1 MRVTHVLMVST
12 LVASVLSI
20 STLSGS
26 MLLAQT
32 SDQKPPRRDGAVEIA
47 IPLDGSLQNAAW
59 SPSGT
64 QLVFTRFRSGYNK
77 SPADIFFFDLR
88 SKALRPMVDD
98 GETNVSQPGS
108 TWNARTDRIVFSST
122 RAGHDEVFMI
132 ASQARSDAARQVTSD
147 EKYMAYEPSLSPDGQ
162 SVVFE
167 AHVVNEEGNGIIR
180 LMSVGSGREPGKPEN
195 ITAEDEDCRQPNWS
209 PAGNAIVY
217 QKKADDQWNLWIY
230 DLHGKQ
236 HRRLTEGDGDKTDA
250 TFSPDGRFVLYSAD
264 NAELKVASLF
274 AIPLQGGRPIRVTD
288 GGVYDGAP
296 SWSPDGKTIVFES
309 APTRPLL
316 TGWRAWMVG
325 IWERLSK
332 IVRPEGPT
340 RLWKIDTPEA
350 LLRQLCLSGASCR
363 GT

>member
-1 MRVTHVLMVST
+1 MRATHALLIST
-12 LVASVLSI
+12 LAASVLSI
-20 STLSGS
+20 SALSVS
-26 MLLAQT
+26 MLSAQT
-32 SDQKPPRRDGAVEIA
+32 ADQKPPRRDGAVEIA

-59 SPSGT
+59 SPDGK

-77 SPADIFFFDLR
+77 SPADIFVFDLQ
-88 SKALRPMVDD
+88 SKALRPLADD

-132 ASQARSDAARQVTSD
+132 ASRARSDAARQLTSE

-167 AHVVNEEGNGIIR
+167 AHLVNEEGNGIIR
-180 LMSVGSGREPGKPEN
+180 LMSVGSGREPGKPES

-230 DLHGKQ
+230 DVRSKQ
-236 HRRLTEGDGDKTDA
+236 HRRLTEGDGDKTDP

-296 SWSPDGKTIVFES
+296 SWSPDGKAIVFES

-325 IWERLSK
+325 LWDRLSK

-340 RLWKIDTPEA
+340 RLWRIDTAEA
-350 LLRQLCLSGASCR
+350 LLRQLCLDGSSCR
-363 GT
+363 